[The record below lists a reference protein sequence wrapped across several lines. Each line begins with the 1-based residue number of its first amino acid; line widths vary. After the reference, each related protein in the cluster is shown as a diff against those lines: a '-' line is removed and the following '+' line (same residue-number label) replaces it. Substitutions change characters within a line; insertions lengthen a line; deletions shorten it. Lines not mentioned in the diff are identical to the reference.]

1 MAENLARSEI
11 RADFDD
17 LDKNE
22 DAGFDEQCE
31 KNRHGRRIFSV
42 HSRASGQLC
51 LVESLATRL
60 KYIFWGA
67 TGRKQ
72 PG

>member
-31 KNRHGRRIFSV
+31 K
-42 HSRASGQLC
+42 
-51 LVESLATRL
+51 
-60 KYIFWGA
+60 
-67 TGRKQ
+67 KQ
-72 PG
+72 AWEEDF